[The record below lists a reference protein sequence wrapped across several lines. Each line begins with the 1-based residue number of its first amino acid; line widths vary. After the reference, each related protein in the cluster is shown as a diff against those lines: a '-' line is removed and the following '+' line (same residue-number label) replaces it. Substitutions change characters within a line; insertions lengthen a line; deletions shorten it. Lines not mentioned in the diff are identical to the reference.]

1 MKIILCMDK
10 YVFGGVLLND
20 ENYDMYNID
29 KKEARRDDN
38 NKGRP
43 KKRDKHWK
51 KGSNEK
57 RKQGNN
63 LHMDEEMLR
72 IQNLTVCMSCDNIYH
87 LSLDKC
93 PHCKT

>member
-1 MKIILCMDK
+1 LKDK
-10 YVFGGVLLND
+10 
-20 ENYDMYNID
+20 NYDVYNID
-29 KKEARRDDN
+29 KREERKVEDN
-38 NKGRP
+38 RGRP

-57 RKQGNN
+57 RKHINN

-72 IQNLTVCMSCDNIYH
+72 IQNLTVCVSCDNVYH

-93 PHCKT
+93 PYCKT